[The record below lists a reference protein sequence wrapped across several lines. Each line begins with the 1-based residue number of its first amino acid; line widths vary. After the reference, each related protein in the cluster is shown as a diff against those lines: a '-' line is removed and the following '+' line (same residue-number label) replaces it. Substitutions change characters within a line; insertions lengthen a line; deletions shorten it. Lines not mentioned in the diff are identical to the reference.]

1 MSEPTPSL
9 PGTLPGTLPQ
19 LRVAVAALL
28 IVLLAAVAYSFHAHH
43 AVRQLSRQNNEMTA
57 NLSATRDQVNALST
71 KLNDMTA
78 ELAVEKTAPL
88 PLYRKP
94 VTAAVQRQRIDSSHW
109 KKIQAQLD
117 EQGKQIAT
125 NREDLVSARTEL
137 GSSIAKTH
145 DELTALERKGE
156 RNYYEF
162 DVDKDGKFQRKGPIG
177 IRLRKTSTK
186 HKYADLEVMVD
197 DFKLSKKHIDVYEPV
212 VFYLADTKLPAEL
225 VINKIGKDHIHG
237 YVSEAKY
244 KSGDVQAMDNASVG
258 DTAAAAT
265 SGQSASPSKPSPAQ
279 EKVDAPRTN

>member
-1 MSEPTPSL
+1 MSESTPSL
-9 PGTLPGTLPQ
+9 PGSLPQ
-19 LRVAVAALL
+19 LRVAAAALL
-28 IVLLAAVAYSFHAHH
+28 IMLSAAVAYSFHEHRA
-43 AVRQLSRQNNEMTA
+43 AKQLSKQNNEMTA

-125 NREDLVSARTEL
+125 NREDLVSTRTEL

-145 DELTALERKGE
+145 DELIALEKKGE

-186 HKYADLEVMVD
+186 HEYADLELLVD
-197 DFKLSKKHIDVYEPV
+197 DFRLSKKHINVYEPV
-212 VFYLADTKLPAEL
+212 VLYLGDAKLPAEL
-225 VINKIGKDHIHG
+225 VINTISKDHIHG

-244 KSGDVQAMDNASVG
+244 KSENVQAMGSASVG
-258 DTAAAAT
+258 DAAAAT
-265 SGQSASPSKPSPAQ
+265 SGQNASPPKPAPVQ
-279 EKVDAPRTN
+279 EKVESPRTN

>member
-1 MSEPTPSL
+1 MSESTPSL
-9 PGTLPGTLPQ
+9 PGSLPGSLPQ

-28 IVLLAAVAYSFHAHH
+28 IMLSAAVAYSFHEHR
-43 AVRQLSRQNNEMTA
+43 AVRQLSKQNNEMTTSL
-57 NLSATRDQVNALST
+57 NATRDQVNALSS
-71 KLNDMTA
+71 KLNDVTA
-78 ELAVEKTAPL
+78 ELAVEKPVHP

-94 VTAAVQRQRIDSSHW
+94 LTAAVQRQRIDSSHW

-125 NREDLVSARTEL
+125 NREDLVTTRTEL

-186 HKYADLEVMVD
+186 HKYADLELLVD
-197 DFKLSKKHIDVYEPV
+197 DFRLSKKHINVYEPV
-212 VFYLADTKLPAEL
+212 VLYLGDAKLPAEL
-225 VINKIGKDHIHG
+225 VINKISKDHIHG

-244 KSGDVQAMDNASVG
+244 KSENVQAMDSARVG
-258 DTAAAAT
+258 DTAAAT
-265 SGQSASPSKPSPAQ
+265 SGQSASPPKPSPVE
-279 EKVDAPRTN
+279 EKVESPRTN

>member
-1 MSEPTPSL
+1 MSESTPSL
-9 PGTLPGTLPQ
+9 PGSLPQ

-28 IVLLAAVAYSFHAHH
+28 IMLSATVAYSFHEHR
-43 AVRQLSRQNNEMTA
+43 AVRQLSKQNNETTA
-57 NLSATRDQVNALST
+57 SLNATRDQVNALST
-71 KLNDMTA
+71 KLNDVTA
-78 ELAVEKTAPL
+78 ELAVEKPAPP

-125 NREDLVSARTEL
+125 NREDLVSTRTEL

-145 DELTALERKGE
+145 DELLALEKKGE

-186 HKYADLEVMVD
+186 HEYADLELLVD
-197 DFKLSKKHIDVYEPV
+197 DFRLSKKHINVYEPV
-212 VFYLADTKLPAEL
+212 VLYLGDAKLPAEL
-225 VINKIGKDHIHG
+225 VINTISKDHIHG

-244 KSGDVQAMDNASVG
+244 KSENVQALDSASVG
-258 DTAAAAT
+258 DTAAAT

-279 EKVDAPRTN
+279 EKVESPRTN